1 MFYGWRLKL
10 PIKIGARGSVT
21 AMLLSSLVFSSIIES
36 SQLGMSKPKFQA
48 AADAEGSAG
57 FSGSLIAT
65 S

>member
-10 PIKIGARGSVT
+10 PVRIGARGSVT
-21 AMLLSSLVFSSIIES
+21 AMLPSSLFFSSMIES

-48 AADAEGSAG
+48 ADAGGSKG
-57 FSGSLIAT
+57 FSGSLMDT